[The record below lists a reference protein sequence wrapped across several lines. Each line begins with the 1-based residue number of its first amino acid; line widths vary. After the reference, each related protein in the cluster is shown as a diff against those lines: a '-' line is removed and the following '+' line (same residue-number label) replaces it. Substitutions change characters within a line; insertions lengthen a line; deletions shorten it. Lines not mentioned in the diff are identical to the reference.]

1 MSTATQSPPVTPEEL
16 ERMPDS
22 VSFELVDGQLEERN
36 VGSESSW
43 IAGRIFKL
51 LSIFAD
57 DHELGLVWP
66 ADQAYRCFDDDP
78 DRVRKPD
85 ASFIKTG
92 RLQGDNPSRGYETIP
107 PDLAVEVLSPNDQ
120 IDKVE
125 RKIDEYLDGGVSLV
139 WVVNPDLRRVT
150 VYRKDG
156 TVERIA
162 EDGHVSGEDVI
173 PGFECPTSDFFPKPI
188 GTPEQA

>member
-1 MSTATQSPPVTPEEL
+1 MSTATQSPPVTPAEL

-22 VSFELVDGQLEERN
+22 VRFELVDGQLEERN
-36 VGSESSW
+36 MGSESSW
-43 IAGRIFKL
+43 IAGEIHAIIRNYARQHQ
-51 LSIFAD
+51 SGRA
-57 DHELGLVWP
+57 WP

-85 ASFIKTG
+85 VSFIRAG
-92 RLQGDNPSRGYETIP
+92 RLEGDYPSSGYETIP

-120 IDKVE
+120 IDNVE
-125 RKIDEYLDGGVSLV
+125 RKIDEYLDAGVSLV

-150 VYRKDG
+150 VYRNDG

-162 EDGHVSGEDVI
+162 EDGHVSGEGVI
-173 PGFECPTSDFFPKPI
+173 AGFECPTSDFFPKPI
-188 GTPEQA
+188 GTSEQA